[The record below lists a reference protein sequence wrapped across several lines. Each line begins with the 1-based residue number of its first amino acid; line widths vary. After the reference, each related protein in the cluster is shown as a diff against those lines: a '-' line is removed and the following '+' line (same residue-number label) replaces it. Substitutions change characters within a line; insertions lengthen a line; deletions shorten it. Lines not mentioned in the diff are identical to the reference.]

1 MTIVD
6 GHKIAQTVYER
17 IRVRLEVSSK
27 TPFLAVVLVG
37 DHAPSR
43 LYVEKKR
50 EAAERL
56 GVDFRLWEF
65 PVDVSEDELCAHME
79 SIQKENNLSGLIV
92 QLPLPRGM
100 DTSRVV
106 NMIGREID
114 VDYLSDAAMA
124 GVVDGTAS
132 GEPPTP
138 GAVMEILR
146 QHEVPLAGATVAVV
160 GTGRLVGMPV
170 AYMLEHA
177 GATVHRLNRETPD
190 IAAVTR
196 EVDIVVSATGKSGLI
211 TGEMIA
217 GGAVVIDAGISV
229 ENGVASGDID
239 FDSVCEK
246 ASLVTPTPGGV
257 GPITVA
263 KLLENTVG

>member
-1 MTIVD
+1 MIIVD
-6 GHKIAQTVYER
+6 GHKIAATVYER
-17 IRVRLEVSSK
+17 IRAKLEGRAER
-27 TPFLAVVLVG
+27 PFLGVVLVG

-43 LYVEKKR
+43 LYVQKKR

-56 GVDFRLWEF
+56 GVDFRLWNF

-79 SIQKENNLSGLIV
+79 SIQKENALSGLIV
-92 QLPLPRGM
+92 QLPLPKGI

-106 NMIGREID
+106 NTIAREID
-114 VDYLSDAAMA
+114 VDYLSDAAMS

-138 GAVMEILR
+138 GSIMEVLR
-146 QHEVPLAGATVAVV
+146 QHDVPLDGATVAVV
-160 GTGRLVGMPV
+160 GTGRLVGEPI

-177 GATVHRLNRETPD
+177 GATVHRLNKKTPD

-196 EVDIVVSATGKSGLI
+196 EADIVITATGKSGLI

-217 GGAVVIDAGISV
+217 EGAVVIDAGISV

-246 ASLVTPTPGGV
+246 ASIVTPTPGGV

-263 KLLENTVG
+263 KLLENTVH